1 MQTQIESVVACSS
14 KDIVGVNLVPKEAG
28 WLIVTFKNQV
38 VIRSAYQHKNRKS
51 WSLPPRLVVH
61 GPALYNLRAP
71 GQEPMIYMNVGSNR
85 EIGIEKTTKC

>member
-38 VIRSAYQHKNRKS
+38 VIRSVSFEMRK
-51 WSLPPRLVVH
+51 LVFVF
-61 GPALYNLRAP
+61 
-71 GQEPMIYMNVGSNR
+71 
-85 EIGIEKTTKC
+85 